1 MNLTPAIY
9 KFGEYRFAVVPLSQ
23 VDSFFGEGWLVSLC
37 PPQWAVGFKSPKFK
51 TTKKGEWLFCSLAK
65 RLSLLSLVME
75 RVPLEVESSA

>member
-1 MNLTPAIY
+1 MNLIPVMY

-23 VDSFFGEGWLVSLC
+23 AESFFVDGWLVSLC

-75 RVPLEVESSA
+75 KVPLGVEGSA